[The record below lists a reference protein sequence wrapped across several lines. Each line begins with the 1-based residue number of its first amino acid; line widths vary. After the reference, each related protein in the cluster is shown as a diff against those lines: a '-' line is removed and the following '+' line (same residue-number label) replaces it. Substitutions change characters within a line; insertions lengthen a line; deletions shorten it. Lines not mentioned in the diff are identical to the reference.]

1 MAEGSKDA
9 PSGLDLD
16 QARNPSDRE
25 RSTWLSRAFLG
36 LLGVVVLL
44 GLLNVFGQ
52 VTTTS
57 EASTAAASVRV
68 IAPTDLRAG
77 LLFQLSVTVTAR
89 RDLHDATLVLASG
102 WFSGMSTNAEVPQP
116 GSQTARGGDPVFSLG
131 QMPRGDTQT
140 IRVYF
145 QVNPTTVAW
154 RRDQSVELDDGA
166 ARLLVVH
173 RTVTVYP

>member
-1 MAEGSKDA
+1 MAEGSKDSL
-9 PSGLDLD
+9 SGIDLAE
-16 QARNPSDRE
+16 ARNPSNGDL
-25 RSTWLSRAFLG
+25 STWLSRGFLG
-36 LLGVVVLL
+36 LLGVVLLL

-52 VTTTS
+52 VTSTS
-57 EASTAAASVRV
+57 QASTAAASVRV

-77 LLFQLSVTVTAR
+77 LLYQLSVTVTAR
-89 RDLHDATLVLASG
+89 RDIHNATLVFSSG

-116 GSQTARGGDPVFSLG
+116 SSQTARGEDPTVSLG
-131 QMPRGDTQT
+131 PMPRGDTQT
-140 IRVYF
+140 IRIYF

-154 RRDQSVELDDGA
+154 QRDQSVELDDGA

>member
-1 MAEGSKDA
+1 MAEGSKDG
-9 PSGLDLD
+9 PSGIDLD
-16 QARNPSDRE
+16 EARNPSDRG
-25 RSTWLSRAFLG
+25 RSTWLSRAFLS
-36 LLGVVVLL
+36 LLGLIVLL

-52 VTTTS
+52 VTSAS

-77 LLFQLSVTVTAR
+77 LLYQLSVTVTAR
-89 RDLHDATLVLASG
+89 RDLSNATLVLASG

-116 GSQTARGGDPVFSLG
+116 SSQTASGGDPVFSLG
-131 QMPRGDTQT
+131 QMSRGDTQT
-140 IRVYF
+140 IRFYF

-154 RRDQSVELDDGA
+154 RRDQSVELDDGP

>member
-52 VTTTS
+52 VTTT
-57 EASTAAASVRV
+57 VRR
-68 IAPTDLRAG
+68 PP
-77 LLFQLSVTVTAR
+77 
-89 RDLHDATLVLASG
+89 
-102 WFSGMSTNAEVPQP
+102 PQRP
-116 GSQTARGGDPVFSLG
+116 F
-131 QMPRGDTQT
+131 
-140 IRVYF
+140 
-145 QVNPTTVAW
+145 
-154 RRDQSVELDDGA
+154 E
-166 ARLLVVH
+166 
-173 RTVTVYP
+173 